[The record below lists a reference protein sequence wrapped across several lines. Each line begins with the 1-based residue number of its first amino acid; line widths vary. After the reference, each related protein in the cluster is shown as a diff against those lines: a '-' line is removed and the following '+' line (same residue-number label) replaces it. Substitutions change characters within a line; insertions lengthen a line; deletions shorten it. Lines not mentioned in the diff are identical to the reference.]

1 MVEFSLPAN
10 SKVTKG
16 RLHPSKE
23 TPSKGMYGAT
33 WTQWDNTFYAAKYLA
48 ESLWF

>member
-16 RLHPSKE
+16 ISHSSKE
-23 TPSKGMYGAT
+23 P
-33 WTQWDNTFYAAKYLA
+33 AKDPKKLINK
-48 ESLWF
+48 SINIL